1 MPTDITDHV
10 TAGFPAFGAEAIIGP
25 IVDERPIPE
34 DLAHV
39 VRRIPMSV
47 QRTAY
52 TPPALNTA
60 LAGAATFYFVGDV
73 DHQTQ
78 LGDQLTFTRLYSN
91 IPTARFDYET
101 FAATFPGIGY
111 SGAANREPFQ
121 RPVTS
126 QLHQEYYLVGTGG
139 SHASADLIPVVD
151 ATSFRNFGDTTDR
164 DAGDIYLITSTTPA
178 AADWITEVGDADFT
192 YVVAASTVRR
202 YLGNIYV
209 RTTRRVRPL

>member
-73 DHQTQ
+73 DHQTEI
-78 LGDQLTFTRLYSN
+78 GDQLTFTRLYAN
-91 IPTARFDYET
+91 IPATGHDYET
-101 FAATFPGIGY
+101 YAATFPGLGV
-111 SGAANREPFQ
+111 SGGNNRLPFQ
-121 RPVTS
+121 RVVAA
-126 QLHQEYYLVGTGG
+126 QLQLDFYLVGTGG
-139 SHASADLIPVVD
+139 SHATAADIPVVA
-151 ATSFRNFGDTTDR
+151 ATSFRYPTDSADR
-164 DAGDIYLITSTTPA
+164 DAGDIFLGTSTTPA
-178 AADWITEVGDADFT
+178 ATDWLDDVADEDFT
-192 YVVAASTVRR
+192 YTVTASTVRR

-209 RTTRRVRPL
+209 RGTRRVRPL